1 MLSKPETVSALQEL
15 TRLAVQTKTGAFS
28 RLILDIGGSRDARR
42 NELAALVARA
52 AERIEGGAS
61 EAALPPRCRRT
72 SASSCTTSS
81 QSVAS
86 TRSRAARALS
96 ATLSSRALRDAT
108 PAHRLDVS
116 HVSRET
122 MTDHLE
128 LEAEPAAAAEL
139 FGEHLDRGRAFTESL
154 ARYGEELGL
163 IGPLELP
170 PVSGPATC

>member
-1 MLSKPETVSALQEL
+1 
-15 TRLAVQTKTGAFS
+15 
-28 RLILDIGGSRDARR
+28 
-42 NELAALVARA
+42 
-52 AERIEGGAS
+52 
-61 EAALPPRCRRT
+61 
-72 SASSCTTSS
+72 
-81 QSVAS
+81 
-86 TRSRAARALS
+86 
-96 ATLSSRALRDAT
+96 
-108 PAHRLDVS
+108 
-116 HVSRET
+116 